1 MLKNNPEHP
10 DRFDHWYQVLCEESV
25 CAVTGRLSGV
35 VGRKYQC
42 HIRASA
48 ERDGEVSVALD
59 VMISPGV

>member
-1 MLKNNPEHP
+1 MK
-10 DRFDHWYQVLCEESV
+10 RV
-25 CAVTGRLSGV
+25 CVNTVTGRLSGV

-48 ERDGEVSVALD
+48 ERAGEVSVALD